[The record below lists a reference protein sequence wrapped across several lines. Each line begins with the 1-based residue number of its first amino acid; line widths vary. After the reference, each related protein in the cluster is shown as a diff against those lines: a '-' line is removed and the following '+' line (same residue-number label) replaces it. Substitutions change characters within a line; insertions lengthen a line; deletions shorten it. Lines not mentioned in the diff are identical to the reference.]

1 MPGTVVAMSSK
12 YGSVELGMNGDKG
25 PWSASGNELEMN
37 SLCTF
42 GLAFVCLGHDHGQA
56 EL

>member
-37 SLCTF
+37 S
-42 GLAFVCLGHDHGQA
+42 VYVWLGFRLLGS
-56 EL
+56 